1 MKYPKNELI
10 SDMSFKDYKEIKALN
25 QSAIKE
31 ILDNPFFYA
40 NGIEKPRA
48 ESQALDFGSLMHD
61 FVLSPDEIGQKY
73 QIFSD
78 IEKLD
83 MRKKEHKEIKEN
95 AESKGLTIID
105 GETYKKAREL
115 LELNGDLFDA
125 LFSKGFKESV
135 YLSEVDGIDCKVRFD
150 FIDENKNIIDLKFVR
165 SSRKAD
171 FIKAVANFGYH
182 IQAKFYSDIVGARS
196 FIFCA
201 VEKEYPYMVGLYQL
215 APEALEFAGE
225 KIKQAFDI
233 VKNIEKYKRNVWI
246 DDDLPDEI
254 SIQTI
259 TLPTFA
265 FYE

>member
-10 SDMSFKDYKEIKALN
+10 SDMSFREYQEIKALN
-25 QSAIKE
+25 QSTIKK
-31 ILDNPFFYA
+31 ILENPFFYA

-48 ESQALDFGSLMHD
+48 ESPALDFGSLMHD
-61 FVLSPDEIGQKY
+61 FVLSPDEIEQKY
-73 QIFSD
+73 QILSD

-83 MRKKEHKEIKEN
+83 MRKKEHKELKEN
-95 AESKGLTIID
+95 AENKGLTIID

-115 LELNGDLFDA
+115 LALNGDLFKA
-125 LFSKGFKESV
+125 LFDKGFKESV
-135 YLSEVDGIDCKVRFD
+135 YLGRMDGVDCKVRFD

-171 FIKAVANFGYH
+171 FMKAVVNFGYH
-182 IQAKFYSDIVGARS
+182 IQAKFYSDVVGSKS

-215 APEALEFAGE
+215 APEALDFAGE
-225 KIKQAFDI
+225 KIKQALDI

>member
-10 SDMSFKDYKEIKALN
+10 SDMSFNEYKEIKALN

-31 ILDNPFFYA
+31 ILENPFFYA

-48 ESQALDFGSLMHD
+48 ESPALDFGSLMHD

-73 QIFSD
+73 HILSD
-78 IEKLD
+78 IDKLD
-83 MRKKEHKEIKEN
+83 MRKKEHKELKEN

-105 GETYKKAREL
+105 GETYKKAKEL
-115 LELNGDLFDA
+115 LELNGDLFNA

-135 YLSEVDGIDCKVRFD
+135 YLSEMDGIDCKARFD
-150 FIDENKNIIDLKFVR
+150 FISDEKNIIDLKFVR

-201 VEKEYPYMVGLYQL
+201 VEKEYPYMIGLYQL

-233 VKNIEKYKRNVWI
+233 IKNIEKYKRNVWL
-246 DDDLPDEI
+246 DDALPDEI
-254 SIQTI
+254 SVQTI